1 MRKLENYSR
10 SLGVLRK
17 ADFDLAKDNEIY
29 RTGVIRQFN
38 LCFELAMRIRRMNWC
53 C

>member
-17 ADFDLAKDNEIY
+17 TDFDLAKDNEIY
-29 RTGVIRQFN
+29 RTGVIGQFN
-38 LCFELAMRIRRMNWC
+38 ICASSLR
-53 C
+53 